1 MTTDSRVFA
10 APSRRHAGAVPRSR
24 ALALALLVA
33 CPVLSLHAQSPTA
46 PTATTLS
53 PEQIDQ
59 QWLNATAKYA
69 PERERL
75 VREAEQGARKGP
87 FRPDWAAL
95 KAYQS
100 PAWYDNAKFGIF
112 IHWGVFSVPAFGSEW
127 YSRNMYLRGSKEF
140 AHHVATYGRRR
151 APATRI

>member
-1 MTTDSRVFA
+1 MTPDSRQFA
-10 APSRRHAGAVPRSR
+10 APSRRHVGAAPRTR
-24 ALALALLVA
+24 MLAFALVLALPALQVHA
-33 CPVLSLHAQSPTA
+33 AQSPTA

-53 PEQIDQ
+53 PEVIDQ
-59 QWLNATAKYA
+59 QWLDATAAYA

-75 VREAEQGARKGP
+75 VREAEAGARKGP

-112 IHWGVFSVPAFGSEW
+112 IHWGVFSVPAFGRDRKS
-127 YSRNMYLRGSKEF
+127 
-140 AHHVATYGRRR
+140 VV
-151 APATRI
+151 